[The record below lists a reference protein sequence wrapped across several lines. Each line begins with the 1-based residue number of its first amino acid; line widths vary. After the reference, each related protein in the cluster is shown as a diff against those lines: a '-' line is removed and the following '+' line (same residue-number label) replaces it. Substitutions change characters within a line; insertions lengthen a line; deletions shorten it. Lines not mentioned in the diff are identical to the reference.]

1 MQELQA
7 QGIEVRNFLQ
17 PHVMRDCLAEKLH
30 RAKKLSDSIHACQA
44 QPRCKHALVTEPQYR
59 SFDKLLKRPWGQVG
73 SSSANLPAELVRRF
87 DVVVKP
93 SAKQRPLR
101 LREVSADH
109 IGRLVILQVTSYMPV
124 CAQHPR
130 YHLRHL

>member
-1 MQELQA
+1 M
-7 QGIEVRNFLQ
+7 
-17 PHVMRDCLAEKLH
+17 
-30 RAKKLSDSIHACQA
+30 
-44 QPRCKHALVTEPQYR
+44 
-59 SFDKLLKRPWGQVG
+59 G

-109 IGRLVILQVTSYMPV
+109 IGRLVVLQVSSFCHIIQSPDAFLGPCMMRLCHTDQMRLLGPL
-124 CAQHPR
+124 Q
-130 YHLRHL
+130 